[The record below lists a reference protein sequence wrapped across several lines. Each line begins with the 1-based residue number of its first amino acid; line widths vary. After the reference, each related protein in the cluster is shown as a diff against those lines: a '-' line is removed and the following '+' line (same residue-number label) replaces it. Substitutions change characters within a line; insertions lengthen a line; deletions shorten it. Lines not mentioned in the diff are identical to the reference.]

1 MSRGVAKTPS
11 TAHIERAQ
19 FHRARSARKEGTWP
33 LLPHPS
39 KAARCASKRIVPTT
53 PFPFQHPDYS
63 TRYPLAARQVSRIAL
78 IVESPCRARA
88 WSAKLWEPALKGKGE
103 PWL

>member
-78 IVESPCRARA
+78 IVESPWRARA
-88 WSAKLWEPALKGKGE
+88 
-103 PWL
+103 